1 MGISNWRLYVEIIY
15 IIIIKK
21 TRININISYI
31 KVCERKNLI
40 SNELPLHVLKKLQSN
55 IEEINLDFE
64 KITSLYKFIFLYKKV
79 KNIFYK
85 F

>member
-40 SNELPLHVLKKLQSN
+40 SIELPLHVLKKLQSN